1 MQEHC
6 HGAYVQEILLVR
18 HVCII
23 QNPFFMAVLD
33 VNDNGRR
40 KWTVNKLERIR
51 VQMDSAERITKFG
64 ASNYTR
70 GSHVIKASDP
80 ST

>member
-1 MQEHC
+1 
-6 HGAYVQEILLVR
+6 
-18 HVCII
+18 
-23 QNPFFMAVLD
+23 MAVLD

-40 KWTVNKLERIR
+40 KWTVNKLERTR

-70 GSHVIKASDP
+70 GSHVIKASDS